1 MVFRAL
7 ASVFSARMEKIQPS
21 TCFWTITLLR
31 DLLKYYMSTMAFAL
45 FTKNLY
51 GCTLS
56 TGSSLIQLIL
66 QFSSYP
72 YSSSGLY
79 GNSEMDASL
88 RINNLLYMLSSS
100 IQKLPCTSI
109 QFLKRW
115 KKLETLVCLH
125 RSTIHVGFL
134 TKRLLETSGV
144 QDL

>member
-7 ASVFSARMEKIQPS
+7 ASVFSARMEKIRPN
-21 TCFWTITLLR
+21 TCFWTITLQR
-31 DLLKYYMSTMAFAL
+31 EPLKFYMNTMACAL

-56 TGSSLIQLIL
+56 TGSSHIQLIL
-66 QFSSYP
+66 QFSFYP
-72 YSSSGLY
+72 YSSSRLF
-79 GNSEMDASL
+79 GNSEMDVSL

-100 IQKLPCTSI
+100 RHKLSCTSI

-125 RSTIHVGFL
+125 ISSIHVGFL
-134 TKRLLETSGV
+134 TEQLQETSRV